1 MKTEGIEIKLSHDK
15 SEEFFYNA
23 LCNALGYMSG
33 YGLEFEY
40 DAKEYKKSKQ
50 NLNEGVCFEDVLM
63 QMLKDGFKLTLID
76 IECEGEYTSTIGIEE
91 VHERVQKAPFRH
103 LQAMISENDDADT
116 SDVILQTV
124 FFNDIIFG

>member
-1 MKTEGIEIKLSHDK
+1 METKGIEIKLSHDK

-23 LCNALGYMSG
+23 LCNALGCMGG

-40 DAKEYKKSKQ
+40 DAEEYKKSKQ
-50 NLNEGVCFEDVLM
+50 KLSKGVCFEDVLM

-76 IECEGEYTSTIGIEE
+76 IECEGEYTSTIGMEE
-91 VHERVQKAPFRH
+91 VHERVQKAPLEH
-103 LQAMISENDDADT
+103 LKDMINENDDADT
-116 SDVILQTV
+116 GDVILQTV